1 MHLALFGATG
11 HIGRLI
17 LDQAL
22 AAGHTLAAFT
32 RDRTRLPAPSAQL
45 RVIEGMLED
54 GESVPET
61 LLGAEAVLVALA
73 AGHGTLAAFDEAA
86 LYRMED
92 IGPRRIVSMVGASVR
107 MPGDPDAASLQ
118 AMSALMHLVPGG
130 LLADAEGHAQR
141 LAASALDWTLVRSA
155 NHKDHA
161 ATGVFH
167 AEPAFAMHLSAGITR
182 ADLAAFMLDCAVN
195 GRFIKAA
202 PMVQN
207 G

>member
-11 HIGRLI
+11 HVGRLI

-22 AAGHTLAAFT
+22 AAGHTVAAFT
-32 RDRTRLPAPSAQL
+32 RDRTRLPLPSPQL

-61 LLGAEAVLVALA
+61 LMGADAVLVALA
-73 AGHGTLAAFDEAA
+73 AGHGTLTAFDEAA

-92 IGPRRIVSMVGASVR
+92 IGPRRIVSMVGASVH
-107 MPGDPDAASLQ
+107 MPGDPDAASLRT
-118 AMSALMHLVPGG
+118 MSALMHLVPGG
-130 LLADAEGHAQR
+130 LLADAEGHARR
-141 LAASALDWTLVRSA
+141 LLASALDWTLVRSA
-155 NHKDHA
+155 NHRDQP
-161 ATGVFH
+161 ATGVIH
-167 AEPAFAMHLSAGITR
+167 AEAAFAMHLNAGITR

-202 PMVQN
+202 PMVEN